1 MEIVMYGEIIKQ
13 IRKAKGFTQKE
24 VYTGIVSKTFYSDFE
39 AGKYSVEITKFEG
52 FIKNLGITYQE
63 FEYFK
68 KQSQEDEA
76 KVLED
81 KIDRLYKNGKFEA
94 LYDIY
99 EEHKQHQA
107 IELRY
112 LALQAYLLVLIT
124 NTNFYK
130 FSREPFNEILAE
142 LENAKM
148 WTMKEIKLSKL
159 VLLSLSEKDKEKAAA
174 ICQRI
179 GQELEKYQ
187 SFDSKVYYEEMGD
200 LYFNRVQSL
209 LITNDVPTAQT
220 VFNEYQQTIQQ
231 SDNLHLLIQL
241 KFSENLLQ
249 LYVDYPVYQ
258 PKMKTLLQHLSETAT
273 SETHFYGIIFQIHQ
287 EKAKSYYARY
297 RKK

>member
-1 MEIVMYGEIIKQ
+1 MYGEIIKQ
-13 IRKAKGFTQKE
+13 IRKAKGFMQKE
-24 VYTGIVSKTFYSDFE
+24 VYIGIVSKTFYSDFE

-68 KQSQEDEA
+68 KQSQEDEVKA
-76 KVLED
+76 LED
-81 KIDRLYKNGKFEA
+81 KIDQLYKSGKFEV

-99 EEHKQHQA
+99 EEYKQHQA

-112 LALQAYLLVLIT
+112 LAIQAYLLVLIT

-159 VLLSLSEKDKEKAAA
+159 VLLSLSEKDKEKAGA
-174 ICQRI
+174 IYQRI

-231 SDNLHLLIQL
+231 SDNLHLMIQL

-287 EKAKSYYARY
+287 EKAKSYYERY